1 MSAGGRCHAGWGL
14 GGYTDA
20 EAFVEASQGALRPL
34 TAGARMRGAVLGAGR
49 ASGRESSRL
58 LAPKWVGA
66 GLLASPLT
74 GKPEEKGESI
84 S

>member
-1 MSAGGRCHAGWGL
+1 MPRGVGV

-34 TAGARMRGAVLGAGR
+34 TAGARMRVVVLGAGR

-74 GKPEEKGESI
+74 GKPEGERREYLLAS
-84 S
+84 